1 MGKWLA
7 RFRPDM
13 TSDRPDVPDNVATTP
28 GTSAADSSSGA
39 EPQPKRLPT
48 RLEHLIDQVA
58 NHYGCSSGEV
68 EEIRQAALRD
78 IPAALDSFRAMRAML
93 PPELKVDDCP

>member
-28 GTSAADSSSGA
+28 GTSAADSCSGT

-48 RLEHLIDQVA
+48 RLELLIERVGK
-58 NHYGCSSGEV
+58 HYGCAP
-68 EEIRQAALRD
+68 EEFEDIRQTALRD
-78 IPAALDSFRAMRAML
+78 IPAALKSFHAMQAEL
-93 PPELKVDDCP
+93 PPEKVEGCP